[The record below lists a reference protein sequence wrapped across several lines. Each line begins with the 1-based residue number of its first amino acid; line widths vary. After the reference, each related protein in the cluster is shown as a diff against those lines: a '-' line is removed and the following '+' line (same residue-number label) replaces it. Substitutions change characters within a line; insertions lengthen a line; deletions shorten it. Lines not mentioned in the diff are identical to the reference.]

1 MALLAAIAVSA
12 CDLWPRDLKGFA
24 QSISQQVSGETTAWL
39 VAGDVMVINVAGS
52 PFYRKAQSDLEAL
65 ATEIAEQ
72 AIEFSTAPLESVA
85 ITFYEGEVSGD
96 PENMREFIFL
106 VVESRPV
113 LQPYLDVDATGPL
126 TLAEVQSLFIDRL
139 GESLATEEMECVNNE
154 VERLARDAG
163 DPEALD
169 PSRVEFLSAESWSEL
184 DAFGKR
190 MILAQA
196 ITTNALFTCN

>member
-1 MALLAAIAVSA
+1 
-12 CDLWPRDLKGFA
+12 
-24 QSISQQVSGETTAWL
+24 
-39 VAGDVMVINVAGS
+39 MVINVAGS